1 MYNDP
6 QFLEGRQPTVSRR
19 EVKTGKS
26 VDSMIQITDNLMADE
41 KVVYEGMLS
50 LSEGAKVNDLSNP
63 KPAAEAESKKEAE

>member
-1 MYNDP
+1 
-6 QFLEGRQPTVSRR
+6 
-19 EVKTGKS
+19 
-26 VDSMIQITDNLMADE
+26 MIQITDNLMADE